1 MRHLLAA
8 ATALSLFA
16 TPAFAQSGAPQSTTL
31 RGGAEPDYAAA
42 IRADY
47 DKSLAAMWDDFHRN
61 PELSFKEV
69 RTAAKMAAALR
80 AIPGMVVTEKVAQT
94 GVVGVLKNGAGP
106 VVLVR
111 ADMDGLPVEE
121 KSGLPNASK
130 ARGVDPD
137 GNDVPV
143 MHACGH
149 DTHIV
154 GLVATARTLAR
165 LKDRWAGTIVF
176 VVQPAEERIG
186 GARRMIEDGLYTR
199 FPKPQYALAYHSNS
213 EGATGTVT
221 ASEGIQYSSSDSVDI
236 TVPGIGAHGAAPHAG
251 KDPVY
256 MASQLVIALQ
266 GLISRERQP
275 LWPGVITV
283 GSFHSGLKHNIIS
296 DQAKLQVTVR
306 ANDEKT
312 RAQLVEGI
320 KRVARGV
327 GELNGMPADKM
338 PVVTVIEGT
347 PTTINDAGLARRL
360 NGVMAATLGA
370 QNVVPF
376 QQKGMG
382 AEDFAYFVAPGTG
395 VKGYYFAVG
404 GTPKAVIDAATNGG
418 PPVPS
423 HHSPLF
429 KVDPQAVV
437 TTGAIAMTAAVLDL
451 MKPGAGG
458 AGAGN

>member
-1 MRHLLAA
+1 MRYLLA
-8 ATALSLFA
+8 ATALSLIA
-16 TPAFAQSGAPQSTTL
+16 TPAL
-31 RGGAEPDYAAA
+31 AEPDYAAA

-47 DKSLAAMWDDFHRN
+47 DKTLAAMWDDFHRN

-69 RTAAKMAAALR
+69 RTAARMAAALR
-80 AIPGMVVTEKVAQT
+80 SVAGMQVTEKVGGT
-94 GVVGVLKNGAGP
+94 GVVGVLRNGNGP

-130 ARGVDPD
+130 ARQVGAD
-137 GNDVPV
+137 GIEVPV

-154 GLVATARTLAR
+154 GLLATARRLAA
-165 LKDRWAGTIVF
+165 LKDRWAGTVVF
-176 VVQPAEERIG
+176 VVQPAEERVG
-186 GARRMIEDGLYTR
+186 GAAAMLRDGLYTR

-213 EGATGTVT
+213 EGPAGTVS
-221 ASEGIQYSSSDSVDI
+221 ASEDIQYSSSDSVDI
-236 TVPGIGAHGAAPHAG
+236 TVPGIGAHGASPHTG

-275 LWPGVITV
+275 LRPGVITV
-283 GSFHSGLKHNIIS
+283 GSFHAGLKHNIIS
-296 DQAKLQVTVR
+296 DEARLQVTVR
-306 ANDEKT
+306 ANDEAT
-312 RAQLVEGI
+312 RKQLLAGI
-320 KRVARGV
+320 ERVARGI

-338 PVVTVIEGT
+338 PVVKVMEGT
-347 PTTINDAGLARRL
+347 PTTINDAPLARRL
-360 NGVMAATLGA
+360 NTVMATTLGTDK
-370 QNVVPF
+370 VIPF

-382 AEDFAYFVAPGTG
+382 AEDFAAFVQPDLG

-404 GTPKAVIDAATNGG
+404 GTRQDVIDAAAKGG

-429 KVDPQAVV
+429 KVDPRAVV
-437 TTGAIAMTAAVLDL
+437 TTGATAMTAAVLDL
-451 MKPGAGG
+451 LKPGQAS
-458 AGAGN
+458 AA